1 MSRNCDFQLFVAAM
15 SGDVV
20 LDTVSSDDGFLLD
33 NQGMLIRE
41 SKAQLEQ
48 MLAVTGA
55 DARVGARN
63 PGAVMNVFERFAA
76 MPAYDCA
83 PVDEDGD
90 GVLAQ
95 FGTYGVRGIQEFN
108 VDLTRQFIEAGDDDA
123 PTWQLS
129 CTFYWDPTPETLA
142 MGSDSL
148 WSFDFALEDF
158 FRNAA
163 LLPGWEWALGT
174 NEQPKSL
181 EITLDQV

>member
-1 MSRNCDFQLFVAAM
+1 M
-15 SGDVV
+15 SGGVELDVV
-20 LDTVSSDDGFLLD
+20 SGRGGFLLD

-55 DARVGARN
+55 DERMDARN
-63 PGAVMNVFERFAA
+63 PGVVMNVFERFAV
-76 MPAYDCA
+76 MPVYDCI
-83 PVDEDGD
+83 PGDEDGD

-108 VDLTRQFIEAGDDDA
+108 VDLTRQFIEADDDA
-123 PTWQLS
+123 QTWQLS
-129 CTFYWDPTPETLA
+129 CTFYWDPTPETVA
-142 MGSDSL
+142 MGSGSL

>member
-1 MSRNCDFQLFVAAM
+1 
-15 SGDVV
+15 
-20 LDTVSSDDGFLLD
+20 
-33 NQGMLIRE
+33 
-41 SKAQLEQ
+41 
-48 MLAVTGA
+48 
-55 DARVGARN
+55 
-63 PGAVMNVFERFAA
+63 MNDFERFAA
-76 MPAYDCA
+76 MPTNDCA
-83 PVDEDGD
+83 PADEDGG

-129 CTFYWDPTPETLA
+129 CTFYWDTTPETVA
-142 MGSDSL
+142 MGSGRL

-174 NEQPKSL
+174 NKQPKSL

>member
-1 MSRNCDFQLFVAAM
+1 
-15 SGDVV
+15 
-20 LDTVSSDDGFLLD
+20 
-33 NQGMLIRE
+33 MLIRE

-48 MLAVTGA
+48 MLAVTWA
-55 DARVGARN
+55 DERFAARN
-63 PGAVMNVFERFAA
+63 PSVLMKVFERFAA
-76 MPAYDCA
+76 MPANDCA

-95 FGTYGVRGIQEFN
+95 FGTYRVRGTPEFN
-108 VDLTRQFIEAGDDDA
+108 VDLTRQFIATGDDDA

-129 CTFYWDPTPETLA
+129 CTFYWDTTPETVAL
-142 MGSDSL
+142 GSGSL
-148 WSFDFALEDF
+148 WSFDSRLEDF

-163 LLPGWEWALGT
+163 LLPGWGWALGT